1 MIDMKK
7 IYLDYAATT
16 PVDPQ
21 VIEAMKPYWSKKSG
35 NPNSLHSWGREARKA
50 IDKSRKIT
58 ADFLNCQPDEIV
70 FTSGATEANNL
81 ALKGVIEAFR
91 AVDTGKTPHI
101 IVSPIEHH
109 CVLDSAKHLEKQGIE
124 VSWLK
129 VDKYGLVDPKEV
141 GKLIKKN
148 TVLVSVM
155 YGNNEVGTIQHL
167 AEIAKSLKLK
177 AKSINHKIYFHTDAV
192 QAIQYL
198 DCDVKNLGVDLLS
211 ASAHK
216 FYGPKGVGFLYVKK
230 GTFIIR
236 QQDGG
241 GQEFNLRA
249 GTENV
254 AFIVGLGKALE
265 LVMKNKDKEK
275 KRLTLLRDYL
285 IENCKLKIENCYLT
299 GHPSKRLPH
308 IASIVVPGAEGE
320 AMLLHLDDKGI
331 AASSGSACTSGT
343 LEPSHVLLAMG
354 IKPEIAHG
362 SLRFS
367 LGKGTKKEDI
377 DYLLDVLPGIVRK
390 LRKMSPRAG

>member
-141 GKLIKKN
+141 KKLIKKN

-155 YGNNEVGTIQHL
+155 YGNNEVGTIQPIK
-167 AEIAKSLKLK
+167 EISQAISHQPSAISHQIL
-177 AKSINHKIYFHTDAV
+177 FHTDAV
-192 QAIQYL
+192 QAVQCL
-198 DCDVKNLGVDLLS
+198 DCRVDKLGVDLLS
-211 ASAHK
+211 VSAHK
-216 FYGPKGVGFLYVKK
+216 FYGPKGIGFLYIRK
-230 GTFIIR
+230 GTKIIR

-241 GQEFNLRA
+241 GQEFRLRA

-254 AFIVGLGKALE
+254 VFIVGLGKALE